1 MRSPEARIRIGT
13 SPIGLMPLAASAT
26 GQGIRSR
33 ILALQLLTTAC
44 DKHAAGVHSS
54 PKGVYNG
61 HTSVS
66 EALSTLRLRCGEP
79 VRFRLLAG
87 MLNSGGGTG
96 ELQYHGL
103 KFINTF
109 LESADSIQNRLYLQ
123 AELQQ
128 AGFDPLNMAKVINI
142 SLLFSIFIL
151 FFVDLNGFV
160 VAFQFAI
167 IFAYNS
173 YHTKKT

>member
-1 MRSPEARIRIGT
+1 MFLFLFYGDINRQCLNLCCARAPEARIRIGT

-44 DKHAAGVHSS
+44 DKHAAEVHSTQ
-54 PKGVYNG
+54 KGVYSG
-61 HTSVS
+61 HISVS

-79 VRFRLLAG
+79 VRFRLLTG

-109 LESADSIQNRLYLQ
+109 LESADGVQSRLYLQ
-123 AELQQ
+123 AELLQ
-128 AGFDPLNMAKVINI
+128 AGFDPLNMSKVC
-142 SLLFSIFIL
+142 
-151 FFVDLNGFV
+151 
-160 VAFQFAI
+160 
-167 IFAYNS
+167 
-173 YHTKKT
+173 

>member
-1 MRSPEARIRIGT
+1 MTPFCLYS
-13 SPIGLMPLAASAT
+13 LLLYL
-26 GQGIRSR
+26 
-33 ILALQLLTTAC
+33 LALQLLTTAC

-54 PKGVYNG
+54 PKSVHNG

-109 LESADSIQNRLYLQ
+109 LESADSIQSRLYLQ

-128 AGFDPLNMAKVINI
+128 AGFDPMNMAKVHE
-142 SLLFSIFIL
+142 FVYFYSI
-151 FFVDLNGFV
+151 
-160 VAFQFAI
+160 
-167 IFAYNS
+167 
-173 YHTKKT
+173 

>member
-1 MRSPEARIRIGT
+1 MENNRQCLHLCCQRSPEARIRIGT
-13 SPIGLMPLAASAT
+13 SVVGLMPLASAAT

-33 ILALQLLTTAC
+33 ILGLQLLTIAC

-54 PKGVYNG
+54 QKGIFSG

-109 LESADSIQNRLYLQ
+109 LESADSVQSRLYLQ
-123 AELQQ
+123 AELLQ
-128 AGFDPLNMAKVINI
+128 AGFDPLNMSKVQIEFI
-142 SLLFSIFIL
+142 YLFIL
-151 FFVDLNGFV
+151 FTLL
-160 VAFQFAI
+160 I
-167 IFAYNS
+167 S
-173 YHTKKT
+173 HT

>member
-1 MRSPEARIRIGT
+1 MRSPEARIRVGT
-13 SPIGLMPLAASAT
+13 SQVGLLPLAASAT
-26 GQGIRSR
+26 GTGIRSR
-33 ILALQLLTTAC
+33 VIALQLLTTAC

-54 PKGVYNG
+54 PKSVYNG

-87 MLNSGGGTG
+87 ILNSGGGTG
-96 ELQYHGL
+96 ELQYYGL

-109 LESADSIQNRLYLQ
+109 LESADSIQSRLYLQ

-128 AGFDPLNMAKVINI
+128 AGFDPMNMAKVHEIEFN
-142 SLLFSIFIL
+142 
-151 FFVDLNGFV
+151 
-160 VAFQFAI
+160 
-167 IFAYNS
+167 
-173 YHTKKT
+173 